1 MMEIDDGVSDDGAS
15 ARNTAPIVP
24 RGSISGRALVAV
36 VAIMTF
42 LASITTG
49 TVLLV
54 RASASEWQSDVASE
68 LTIQIRP
75 SPGRDLNRDAKAVSD
90 AVRGQPGI
98 LDVRPYTAEESAKLL
113 EP

>member
-1 MMEIDDGVSDDGAS
+1 MRDLGDETSAVIAD

-24 RGSISGRALVAV
+24 RGSIAGRALIAV

-42 LASITTG
+42 LASMTTG
-49 TVLLV
+49 AVLLV

-75 SPGRDLNRDAKAVSD
+75 SPGRDLDRDTLAVV
-90 AVRGQPGI
+90 AAARAQPGI
-98 LDVRPYTAEESAKLL
+98 VEVRPFSKDEIR
-113 EP
+113 